1 VQVPRKLI
9 LAAAA
14 MAALALPSPA
24 AAVPYL
30 PPTGQ
35 LFFGA
40 TDTRSSADFN
50 DFAGLMGKPHLPIVQ
65 AFHVWGTNPDEAVA
79 RWQGYHVRGVLSIS
93 TADGYG
99 LPGRITPQQIAL
111 GEGDDY
117 LLTLNRELAKT
128 SSITYLRP
136 LAEMNN
142 GNNAYSSTTSS
153 GASRG
158 GGNASAWYKRA
169 WRRMVIVVKGGET
182 VAAANARLAALGL
195 PPVQKKTKAALPT
208 TLAAPQVAFI
218 WCPLVYGSPRISSQ
232 APQKYWPGP
241 DWVDWVGSDTYS
253 KYPAWSSLN
262 RFYKTFRGKPFA
274 IGEWAVWDADDPAFV
289 KRLFRW
295 QRKHKRVRMMIYH
308 MSFAGRAGPMSLWRW
323 PRSAAA
329 TRFQIRGSAFPA
341 YAPEWTP

>member
-1 VQVPRKLI
+1 
-9 LAAAA
+9 

-99 LPGRITPQQIAL
+99 LPGKITPQQIAL

-262 RFYKTFRGKPFA
+262 RFDNTFRGKPFA

-308 MSFAGRAGPMSLWRW
+308 MSFAGRSGPMSLWRW

-329 TRFQIRGSAFPA
+329 TRFAIRGSAFPA